1 MKVIPIQL
9 DDLFECRE
17 IHVKEKGK
25 KEAEEGSNLD
35 EKKTGVWL
43 TNLLHLYK
51 LFNIVFQVF
60 CTDCEILIDRVI
72 SDRNLD
78 PEKCDIHFGFDEGQ
92 GSLKL
97 GFTITEHD
105 ETDEK
110 TSKKVMKKYDIFYL
124 LQKYLAKN

>member
-1 MKVIPIQL
+1 M
-9 DDLFECRE
+9 
-17 IHVKEKGK
+17 
-25 KEAEEGSNLD
+25 
-35 EKKTGVWL
+35 
-43 TNLLHLYK
+43 
-51 LFNIVFQVF
+51 F
-60 CTDCEILIDRVI
+60 CTDCEILIDKVI

-78 PEKCDIHFGFDEGQ
+78 PEKCDIHFGFDGGQ

-110 TSKKVMKKYDIFYL
+110 TSKKVIKKYDIFYL